1 MPIPEKQLVAWSNV
15 GAETA
20 AAQTYASI
28 KAALEQSRDLKKHS
42 YRVYL
47 QGSYKNTT
55 NVRGDSDVDIIAQL
69 TDAFGYDI
77 ERLTEAQKA
86 EFHRQFPGTAAY
98 GFNEFRD
105 DIQKALQ
112 SYYGSL
118 VAPRNKCIVVQ
129 GKSGRL
135 NADVV
140 PCMTYKRYDPAA
152 ISGLPTPH
160 EGIRFFRRDN
170 GSAIVNF
177 PSSHYDNGVAKN
189 KRSSEWYKPM
199 VRIYK
204 NFRNRLID
212 QGMLSEDLAPSYFV
226 ECLLYNVPDATFRG
240 TYELATAETLVFLA
254 ETCDKP
260 EFQKFVTGS
269 GLHWLFSNSQTSWN
283 TDSAKSFIYALIKAY
298 NAW

>member
-1 MPIPEKQLVAWSNV
+1 MSIPEQQLNAWSAV

-28 KAALEQSRDLKKHS
+28 KAALEQSAALKKHK

-55 NVRGDSDVDIIAQL
+55 NVRGDSDVDVIAEL
-69 TDAFGYDI
+69 TSAFHYNI
-77 ERLTEAQKA
+77 ERLTETQRA
-86 EFHRQFPGTAAY
+86 EFHRQFPGTATY

-105 DIQKALQ
+105 DVQKALQ

-118 VAPRNKCIVVQ
+118 VTPRNKCIVVQ

-152 ISGLPTPH
+152 GSGLPTPH
-160 EGIRFFRRDN
+160 EGIRFLRRDN
-170 GSAIVNF
+170 GSAVVNY
-177 PSSHYDNGVAKN
+177 PCSHYDAGVAKN
-189 KRSSEWYKPM
+189 KRASEWYKPT
-199 VRIYK
+199 VRIFK
-204 NFRNRLID
+204 NFRNQLID
-212 QGMLSEDLAPSYFV
+212 QRVIDDDLAPSYFV
-226 ECLLYNVPDATFRG
+226 ECLLYNVPEAKFGGSYVLTV
-240 TYELATAETLVFLA
+240 AETLVFLA
-254 ETCDKP
+254 ETCEKP

-269 GLHWLFSNSQTSWN
+269 GLQWLFSNEQTSWN
-283 TDSAKSFIYALIKAY
+283 ADSARTFIYALIRAY
-298 NAW
+298 NTW